1 MEFISNQD
9 SNINFDKY
17 IIIPNHIHLI
27 IILQCSKKGERGN
40 SPLHKIIGRDGT
52 RPLRLYIND
61 TVGGGFHATPSV
73 ERLIYKGHRNSS

>member
-52 RPLRLYIND
+52 GPLRLYIND
-61 TVGGGFHATPSV
+61 MERGRYDCTSMIWNGAAT
-73 ERLIYKGHRNSS
+73 IIHQ